1 MSSSEELYTAG
12 ARVWIPSVDRVWRG
26 AEVLRDY
33 KTGDK
38 HLRIKTEEEGEEVML
53 ALKDGSAT
61 ASGGGLPPL
70 RNPEILVGENDLTAL
85 SYLHEPAVLHNLS
98 VRFINQNTIYT
109 YCGIVLV
116 AVNPYH
122 ELPIYDADTIQAY
135 MGQDMGSL
143 DPHIFAVAEEAY
155 KNMSRSVL
163 VTCLMSMRL
172 ETVRV

>member
-12 ARVWIPSVDRVWRG
+12 ARVWIPDVDRVWRG
-26 AEVLRDY
+26 AELLKDY

-38 HLRIKTEEEGEEVML
+38 HLCIKTEEEGEEVTL
-53 ALKDGSAT
+53 ALKD
-61 ASGGGLPPL
+61 ASGEGLPPL

-116 AVNPYH
+116 AVNPYN

-163 VTCLMSMRL
+163 VSCLHICR
-172 ETVRV
+172 